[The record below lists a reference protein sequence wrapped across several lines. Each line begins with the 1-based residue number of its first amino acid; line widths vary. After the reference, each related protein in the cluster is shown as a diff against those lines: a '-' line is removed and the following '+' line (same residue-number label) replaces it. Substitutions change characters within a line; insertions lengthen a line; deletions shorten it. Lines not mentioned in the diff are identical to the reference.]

1 MILEGKAI
9 KAKSF
14 FFKSNKEK
22 MSTRFMINTKKK
34 SKDLLLGRVLRIS
47 SLVRVFLI
55 TSEVLIFSCSAVSI
69 FSSFSI
75 HHSKPTKLIF
85 LCHDTLTNTNFF

>member
-22 MSTRFMINTKKK
+22 MSTRFMINTKKIK
-34 SKDLLLGRVLRIS
+34 RPAARES
-47 SLVRVFLI
+47 
-55 TSEVLIFSCSAVSI
+55 
-69 FSSFSI
+69 
-75 HHSKPTKLIF
+75 TK
-85 LCHDTLTNTNFF
+85 NFFTCKGFSHHFRGFNILLFCS